1 MNSFFFQFKTY
12 SSGELLTGNLKKMLI
27 EILQKVVATHQE
39 NRAKIT
45 DEVLKQFMTP
55 RKLNHV

>member
-1 MNSFFFQFKTY
+1 
-12 SSGELLTGNLKKMLI
+12 LKKTLI